1 MNFLGHLYL
10 SGDDNEIIAGNFMGD
25 FVKGREK
32 IKAFEPAI
40 AKGIMLHRSIDQFT
54 DQHPIVAKSK
64 ARLRNTYRH
73 YSGVIVDVF
82 YDHFLAKNWD
92 KFHAVPLNEY
102 SQYAYRIIRSYKPI
116 LPDEAKH
123 MLPYMIQYD
132 WLYNY
137 RTIEGINR
145 ALTGISRRTSFESH
159 MQHASKD
166 LESNYDAFEK
176 EFHLFL
182 PEIEAHCKNWM
193 KEN

>member
-1 MNFLGHLYL
+1 MNFLAHLYL
-10 SGDDNEIIAGNFMGD
+10 SGEDSEIIAGNFMGD
-25 FVKGREK
+25 FVKGREQ
-32 IKAFEPAI
+32 IKAFKPGI
-40 AKGIMLHRSIDQFT
+40 AKGIMLHRAIDMFT
-54 DQHPIVAKSK
+54 DSHPMVARSK
-64 ARLRNTYRH
+64 ARLRNKYRH

-145 ALTGISRRTSFESH
+145 ALSGMSRRTSFESH
-159 MQHASKD
+159 MQHAAMD
-166 LESNYDAFEK
+166 LEKYYD
-176 EFHLFL
+176 EFAEEFQLFF
-182 PEIEAHCKNWM
+182 PKINAHCQQWM
-193 KEN
+193 EVN